1 MKIAFL
7 LCILLVG
14 GKSAAVETRS
24 VHGQADSAPKRMQ
37 MPERI
42 RVLLIGKDGK
52 VLNAEPISGDPL
64 LLQAATDCVRTSAY
78 KRASTQ
84 GVPVEVD
91 TSVEIVF
98 DPERR
103 KQPVQEELSCN
114 HRARGGSQ

>member
-1 MKIAFL
+1 
-7 LCILLVG
+7 
-14 GKSAAVETRS
+14 
-24 VHGQADSAPKRMQ
+24 

-42 RVLLIGKDGK
+42 RVAGEQMSKALLHRNDPVYRAAALNRGISGTDRLHVLIGKDGK

-64 LLQAATDCVRTSAY
+64 LLQAATDRVRTSAY

-103 KQPVQEELSCN
+103 NSQSRRIELQPSST
-114 HRARGGSQ
+114 RR